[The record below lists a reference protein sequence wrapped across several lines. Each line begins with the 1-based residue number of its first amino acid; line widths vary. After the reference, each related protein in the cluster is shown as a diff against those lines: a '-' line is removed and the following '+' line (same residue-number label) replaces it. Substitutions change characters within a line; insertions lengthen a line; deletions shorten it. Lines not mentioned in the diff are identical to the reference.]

1 MILKDGNR
9 DIVCG
14 WINEA
19 VCDRSTGTIEI
30 MLSEHLKPYLL
41 ELKNNFTEY
50 SLFNILSM
58 KSKYSIRMYELLK
71 SYQYVKQTEIDI
83 ENLKVSLYA
92 TNYERWADFKR
103 YVLDMAINEINQYTD
118 IKISYTLKKQGKKFS
133 SIVFTIDVKNTNET
147 IEAAYNSKFLMQI
160 KS

>member
-1 MILKDGNR
+1 
-9 DIVCG
+9 
-14 WINEA
+14 
-19 VCDRSTGTIEI
+19 
-30 MLSEHLKPYLL
+30 
-41 ELKNNFTEY
+41 
-50 SLFNILSM
+50 
-58 KSKYSIRMYELLK
+58 MYELLK